1 MQEWIPGSEGLWIT
15 SPQAICTAPLLRR
28 NFVLRGAVDSAELL
42 ICGLGYHEAWING
55 KRVGDHVL
63 DPAQTDYEKR
73 ALFVRHEVTELLR
86 AGENAIGVMLGN
98 GFFNQDQVWAPGG
111 LSYGHPRLLA
121 EIQIRYADGSVQK
134 FGTDKAWRTASGP
147 VLQNNIYAGE
157 VFDARCEPSGWT
169 LPGCDD
175 SGWTVAVE
183 AAPPGGRLV
192 EQLMPP
198 CRCVETLA
206 PVSIQCDAQGLFT
219 VDFGQNFSGVKN
231 GCGRKSAGDGV
242 SLYPPGGGRR
252 LRPELCG

>member
-1 MQEWIPGSEGLWIT
+1 M
-15 SPQAICTAPLLRR
+15 
-28 NFVLRGAVDSAELL
+28 DSAELL